1 MCARAAFEGGRNEI
15 SPPPPSGKNNYACV
29 RGFLC
34 SPVIFEFP
42 PFFFSHNHRV
52 NSIKTELR
60 RRQRRNAR
68 GQNYS
73 KCRPTRTV
81 HSSKTKIYITDRS
94 PAGPLLPGV
103 PWSGSMRGCCCCFRC
118 RCRRGSRCCS
128 RSEPWKHKKRMSYAN
143 IGYQEHHVQDV
154 SKQIFRAPLPHA
166 TPKGDHPHDI
176 TTQNNKKRQNLFA
189 FRVREERRIFA
200 QKILVS
206 FDRRIFHFQAERA
219 RNSQKKCAYILRRPA
234 TAKSAPN
241 AHGEKNVYQEER
253 TDRRPKS
260 FFFSPFWQIAIVFRS
275 GGGGEEGGGIG
286 HKCMKREE
294 EGQEKDLKRQ
304 ATQGSAQAHER
315 QIINLI

>member
-1 MCARAAFEGGRNEI
+1 MKTEPPSLPPSISPPPQLQKIYREIPSPLSRLRGRGDAAAAAIFCSESVLLFSWPGKLDSDSAAGEGTMCARAAFEGGRNEI

-128 RSEPWKHKKRMSYAN
+128 RSGPWKHRS
-143 IGYQEHHVQDV
+143 
-154 SKQIFRAPLPHA
+154 
-166 TPKGDHPHDI
+166 
-176 TTQNNKKRQNLFA
+176 
-189 FRVREERRIFA
+189 
-200 QKILVS
+200 
-206 FDRRIFHFQAERA
+206 AE
-219 RNSQKKCAYILRRPA
+219 K
-234 TAKSAPN
+234 
-241 AHGEKNVYQEER
+241 E
-253 TDRRPKS
+253 
-260 FFFSPFWQIAIVFRS
+260 
-275 GGGGEEGGGIG
+275 
-286 HKCMKREE
+286 
-294 EGQEKDLKRQ
+294 
-304 ATQGSAQAHER
+304 
-315 QIINLI
+315 